1 MRALPLAHKQFIRQA
16 LILSPGLNGYRL
28 SFVGGATF
36 EVVGEIASLEG
47 AIAAHGAALAL
58 WDGFTAQRKT
68 VNHPTPKGGGF

>member
-1 MRALPLAHKQFIRQA
+1 MRAVPLAHKQFIRQP

-28 SFVGGATF
+28 SFVGGTTF

-68 VNHPTPKGGGF
+68 MKGVA

>member
-1 MRALPLAHKQFIRQA
+1 MRNGPIPLQTAQHRNLPLV
-16 LILSPGLNGYRL
+16 LSPGLSGYRL
-28 SFVGGATF
+28 SFVGGTTF

-68 VNHPTPKGGGF
+68 MKEATR